1 MSYASFGQRID
12 LRRDMVKLNAAL
24 SVVHIG
30 NSEGEIEL
38 AERVLHPNESAYLWG
53 MRFERRKKSYIL
65 GRYSAKRAV
74 TELMPTLKYQSIFV
88 ESGVFGQPFLVL
100 EQASNLQV
108 SITHSGCVGA
118 AIAFPESHPMGIDLE
133 IINDDD
139 KLGIMERHM
148 TALERGFVDRVNC
161 SYPLLVTLLWTSKE
175 ALSKV
180 LRTGL
185 TVSMELLEIQE
196 VMECNGIIRCTYS
209 QFPQYASNSYVLGH
223 YVCTIVSPRNT
234 EFDVNLASLQGIDS
248 ILSCSCHTKGMNT

>member
-30 NSEGEIEL
+30 NSESGVEL
-38 AERVLHPNESAYLWG
+38 AKRVLHPNESAYLEEL
-53 MRFERRKKSYIL
+53 RFDRRKKSYIA

-74 TELMPTLKYQSIFV
+74 TELMPTLRYQSIFV

-133 IINDDD
+133 FMNDD

-148 TALERGFVDRVNC
+148 TAQERGFINRVNC
-161 SYPLLVTLLWTSKE
+161 SYPLLVTMLWTSKE

-185 TVSMELLEIQE
+185 TVSMGLLEIQE
-196 VMECNGIIRCTYS
+196 IKECNGVIRCTYS
-209 QFPQYASNSYVLGH
+209 QFPQYASSSYVLGH

-234 EFDVNLASLQGIDS
+234 KFDVNLASLQGIDS
-248 ILSCSCHTKGMNT
+248 ILSCSCHTEGMNT